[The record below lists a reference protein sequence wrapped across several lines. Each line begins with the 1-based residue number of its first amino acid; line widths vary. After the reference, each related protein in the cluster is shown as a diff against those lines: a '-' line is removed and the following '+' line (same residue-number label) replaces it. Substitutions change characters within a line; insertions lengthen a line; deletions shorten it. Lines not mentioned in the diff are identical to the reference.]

1 MTRPLAAGIA
11 LLLLLSLGATAPAA
25 TESAPAADF
34 PVPAPPLSEGIFP
47 CSDCHADLEPDPT
60 PRVLGMH
67 EEIVERF
74 HHAEEQRW
82 CLDCHNP
89 DDRDKLRLANGQL
102 IGFEASYK
110 LCGQCHGEIYRDWK
124 AGVHG
129 KRTGLWNGPKEY
141 RLCVHCH
148 DPHRPRFAPI
158 APEPAPQRPEAIGRA
173 RQALVAPAGHDSDP
187 QPGSN

>member
-1 MTRPLAAGIA
+1 MKTARAVAIP
-11 LLLLLSLGATAPAA
+11 LLLQLALGGAA
-25 TESAPAADF
+25 RVTLPVAQAEEY
-34 PVPAPPLSEGIFP
+34 PVPPPPLSDGIFP

-74 HHAEEQRW
+74 HHAEAQRW

-89 DDRDKLRLANGQL
+89 SDRDKLRLANGEL
-102 IGFEASYK
+102 IDFGESYK
-110 LCGQCHGEIYRDWK
+110 LCGQCHGTNFRDWR

-129 KRTGLWNGPKEY
+129 KRTGMWNGRKEY

-158 APEPAPQRPEAIGRA
+158 APEPEPRRPWAIDTASEGEPSAPP
-173 RQALVAPAGHDSDP
+173 PAHGQH
-187 QPGSN
+187 GSE

>member
-1 MTRPLAAGIA
+1 MMRALAAGTSLP
-11 LLLLLSLGATAPAA
+11 LLFALSLAASAA
-25 TESAPAADF
+25 TEPAAPTEF

-47 CSDCHADLEPDPT
+47 CSDCHVDLESDPT
-60 PRVLGMH
+60 PRELGMH
-67 EEIVERF
+67 EEIVASF

-89 DDRDKLRLANGQL
+89 DDRDRLRLANGQL
-102 IGFEASYK
+102 IGFEESYK

-129 KRTGLWNGPKEY
+129 KRTGMWNGAKEY

-148 DPHRPRFAPI
+148 DPHRPRFAPL
-158 APEPAPQRPEAIGRA
+158 APEPAPRRPAAIKGA
-173 RQALVAPAGHDSDP
+173 DQAPVAPAGHDTHTD
-187 QPGSN
+187 PGSK